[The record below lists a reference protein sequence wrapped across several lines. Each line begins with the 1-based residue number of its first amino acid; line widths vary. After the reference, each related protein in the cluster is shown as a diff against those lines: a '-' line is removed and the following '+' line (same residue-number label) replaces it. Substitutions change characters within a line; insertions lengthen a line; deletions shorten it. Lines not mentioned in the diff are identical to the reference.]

1 MVREEK
7 WNISWNHLWALVLE
21 RDDTSLNHLVVEI
34 VAFTGALT
42 DSGENGV
49 TSVSLGNVVDQ
60 LHDKYG
66 LADAGTTE
74 ETNLASLHIGG
85 QQIDDLDTEM
95 MMKTTT
101 KAAD

>member
-1 MVREEK
+1 MYDV
-7 WNISWNHLWALVLE
+7 NCIHLWALVLE

-34 VAFTGALT
+34 VAFTGTFT

-74 ETNLASLHIGG
+74 ETNLASLDIGG

-95 MMKTTT
+95 MMKTNI